1 MKVYLAHS
9 KKIDYINELY
19 KPIKDAFF
27 LKEYNFIFPHE
38 KSSKSLNGFDF
49 YKDIDI
55 MIAEVSESGTGIG
68 IELGFAYSLNIPIL
82 CFYKKGCKY
91 ANSINSV
98 TKNIVEYESIDDLL
112 FKIYIL
118 IDKKCYISQIYQQL
132 GIPKHLQKHMLDT
145 ASICYLISLKTV
157 KDFDTLVEE
166 MLLHDVGNLLKLQP
180 HEITCDLTR
189 WIRDYLYNKFN
200 GDDHLATN
208 YICKLYG
215 FTDDRIERMNQKT
228 LANNVNIAKIDDIKV
243 KIEAYCDQRVA
254 PEGVVSLQERLEELK
269 KRHSKIKGATL
280 YGENAEKIIKA
291 AFEIEEQVM
300 KEANM
305 SKESITKEKIE
316 NISKALINFKIK

>member
-9 KKIDYINELY
+9 KKVDYINELY

-27 LKEYNFIFPHE
+27 LKGYNFIFPHE
-38 KSSKSLNGFDF
+38 KNSESLNGFDF
-49 YKDIDI
+49 YKTIDI
-55 MIAEVSESGTGIG
+55 MVAEVSASGTGIG
-68 IELGFAYSLNIPIL
+68 IELGFAYSLNIPII

-98 TKNIVEYESIDDLL
+98 TKNIIEYESIDDLL
-112 FKIYIL
+112 FKLYIL
-118 IDKKCYISQIYQQL
+118 IDRKIFIGEIYKKL
-132 GIPKHLQKHMLDT
+132 GIPKHLQNHMLYT
-145 ASICYLISLKTV
+145 ASICYLLSLNLV
-157 KDFDTLVEE
+157 KEFDILVEE
-166 MLLHDVGNLLKLQP
+166 MLFHDIGNLLKLQP

-215 FTDDRIERMNQKT
+215 FSDERIERMNRKT
-228 LANNVNIAKIDDIKV
+228 LANNVKTAKSDDIKV
-243 KIEAYCDQRVA
+243 KIEAYCDQRVS

-280 YGENAEKIIKA
+280 YGKNADDIIKA
-291 AFEIEEQVM
+291 AFEIEKQVLQSANIP
-300 KEANM
+300 KEFISN
-305 SKESITKEKIE
+305 KNIE
-316 NISKALINFKIK
+316 NISKELINFKIN